1 MVTSNQK
8 IPKGNEDEA
17 ALMIDIYFSSS
28 RETLTCIYKIR
39 EVRIVESSTFG
50 FLVEDLKQ

>member
-8 IPKGNEDEA
+8 IPKGNKDEA